1 MEGRVRAAVHDTD
14 PLDPVDPVAC
24 SKLVFRVRETLLF
37 VLRTHKSP
45 HSGFKNYNVA
55 ILGAE
60 KAPAGMLTRKTD
72 SLERKGAILC
82 LENTKITICL
92 FPKYRSLFFE
102 K

>member
-1 MEGRVRAAVHDTD
+1 MWKGGSGRQFTTSLPLD
-14 PLDPVDPVAC
+14 PLDPVDPLAC

-37 VLRTHKSP
+37 VLKTHRSLYCV
-45 HSGFKNYNVA
+45 FKRYNVA

-82 LENTKITICL
+82 L
-92 FPKYRSLFFE
+92 SLIHI
-102 K
+102 